1 MIIEIIKIGIN
12 NMKNNP
18 CIILL
23 ILIAH
28 NGLQIFDVAGFSPQ
42 MFIRRTELSLT
53 TKLSAKH
60 ETANFL

>member
-28 NGLQIFDVAGFSPQ
+28 NGLQIFDVADLEALNLQF
-42 MFIRRTELSLT
+42 T
-53 TKLSAKH
+53 T
-60 ETANFL
+60 NVY